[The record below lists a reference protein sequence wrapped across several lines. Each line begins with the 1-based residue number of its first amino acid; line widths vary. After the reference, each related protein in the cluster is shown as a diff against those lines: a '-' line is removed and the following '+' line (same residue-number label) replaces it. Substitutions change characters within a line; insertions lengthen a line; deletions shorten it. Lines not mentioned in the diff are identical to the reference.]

1 MFLGV
6 NCNMQHDAN
15 AGHVNSTVD
24 VGGNMEEGSD
34 VSMLGDDGHYG
45 ERSFHNTFYKY

>member
-1 MFLGV
+1 MFLVV
-6 NCNMQHDAN
+6 NRKIQHDAN

-34 VSMLGDDGHYG
+34 VSMLEDDGHYG
-45 ERSFHNTFYKY
+45 EWSFHNTFYKY